1 VRLFSRPTPSR
12 STPSR
17 STSSRSALG
26 IAASCVAAAVLAAGC
41 TGSSGSPAAT
51 SSGHKV
57 SGGNITFAEVP
68 GAPPNYIFP
77 MDSLAYYSTNN
88 LAQFQYL
95 MWRPLYWIGN
105 HSQIVVNQPLS
116 LADPPV
122 YSHGNTV
129 VTISLKH
136 YKWSDGTPV
145 TSRDV
150 VFWINL
156 LRANKVNWGEYAP
169 GFFPDDVTKVAAPSS
184 SQVVLTLNGPVNPQW
199 FTESELT
206 QISPLPQHAWD
217 KTSATGK
224 IGNYDTS
231 TSGARAVYKFL
242 ASEST
247 QLRSYATNPL
257 WQVVDGPWKLSSFSP
272 SGLAKFVPNPGYAG
286 PVKPSVASFT
296 EVPYTSESAEYDA
309 LRAGQLSYGY
319 VPFTDLA
326 QKGLIQSQGY
336 QVAPWYLWSM
346 NIIPINF
353 HNPAVGHIF
362 QQLYVRQAMQSLIDQ
377 PQYVSAVLRGNGAVD
392 NGPVPTLPQTGFL
405 TPLLRQGAYPYSV
418 SRAKSLLSQHGWTVK
433 PGGTS
438 TCGKPG
444 SGSGQCGAGVSAGQ
458 ALSMNLVYS
467 AGLPEVSQEMQAY
480 KSALSLAGIQLNLS
494 QQPTGDIFSTIT
506 PCSPSAPACKWQMAY
521 WGNGWE
527 FAPDYYPSGEVA
539 FSTGAIGNWG
549 SYSNTAM
556 DSKIKATTSQPGS
569 TVFQDWANFTA
580 QQLPMLFMPLSASQ
594 ISAIKTSLGG
604 AAPQPSA
611 GLAITPESW
620 YLTR

>member
-1 VRLFSRPTPSR
+1 MRLFSRSTPGRSTLSR
-12 STPSR
+12 STLARSTLSR
-17 STSSRSALG
+17 STLG

-41 TGSSGSPAAT
+41 TGSAGSSGSPAAT

-95 MWRPLYWIGN
+95 MWRPLYWIGD

-116 LADPPV
+116 LAEQPV
-122 YSHGNTV
+122 YSRGNTV
-129 VTISLKH
+129 VTINLKH
-136 YKWSDGTPV
+136 YQWSDGKPV

-169 GFFPDDVTKVAAPSS
+169 GFFPDDVTKVTAPSS

-242 ASEST
+242 AGQLT
-247 QLRSYATNPL
+247 QLRTYATNPL

-272 SGLAKFVPNPGYAG
+272 SGLAKFVPNSTYSG
-286 PVKPSVASFT
+286 PVKASAASFT

-319 VPFTDLA
+319 VPFTDVA

-353 HNPAVGHIF
+353 HNPTVGHLF
-362 QQLYVRQAMQSLIDQ
+362 QQLVRAAGHAEPDRPAAVRVCGAARQRGGGQRAGADAAADRFPDPAAAPGPLPLQRGPGQVAAEPARLDGQARRYQHVRKARIGIRPVRGGHLR
-377 PQYVSAVLRGNGAVD
+377 LRGPVHEPRLQR
-392 NGPVPTLPQTGFL
+392 GPA
-405 TPLLRQGAYPYSV
+405 R
-418 SRAKSLLSQHGWTVK
+418 
-433 PGGTS
+433 
-438 TCGKPG
+438 
-444 SGSGQCGAGVSAGQ
+444 
-458 ALSMNLVYS
+458 
-467 AGLPEVSQEMQAY
+467 
-480 KSALSLAGIQLNLS
+480 
-494 QQPTGDIFSTIT
+494 
-506 PCSPSAPACKWQMAY
+506 
-521 WGNGWE
+521 
-527 FAPDYYPSGEVA
+527 
-539 FSTGAIGNWG
+539 
-549 SYSNTAM
+549 
-556 DSKIKATTSQPGS
+556 SQPGDAGVQIGPVAGRYPAES
-569 TVFQDWANFTA
+569 V
-580 QQLPMLFMPLSASQ
+580 LSSRP
-594 ISAIKTSLGG
+594 AIFSR
-604 AAPQPSA
+604 P
-611 GLAITPESW
+611 
-620 YLTR
+620 